1 MASELSL
8 GFNLSLSKSGAVLN
22 RSYSASV
29 DVAGRPVQA
38 QSGVLVT
45 MAGLDLDA
53 GTVTS
58 IGHVSV
64 KHLSDGSTADYLL
77 VGESGGSFTHKLK
90 SGEWVEGRW
99 NLSAVNVKTTSG
111 QAYVEYAIVSE

>member
-8 GFNLSLSKSGAVLN
+8 GFSLSLNKSGAVLS

-29 DVAGRPVQA
+29 DVTGRPVQ
-38 QSGVLVT
+38 SGIALVT
-45 MAGLDLDA
+45 PAGLDLDL
-53 GTVTS
+53 GTVTN

-64 KHLSDGSTADYLL
+64 KHISDGSTAPYILL
-77 VGESGGSFTHKLK
+77 GESGGSFAHKMK
-90 SGEWVEGRW
+90 PNEWTEGRW

-111 QAYVEYAIVSE
+111 TAYVEYAVISE